1 MKPMPRGSVVS
12 QMYDGPRDGAS
23 PDGKSPSIQAEEMA
37 TQNLSQQ
44 SLEERVY
51 NAVRDAIVAGEF
63 RPGDTLVEAQLSDRF
78 GISKTPVREAL
89 IRLKRDGLVQAELHR
104 VNRVATPSADD
115 IHQACEAR
123 SWIESALTASCAEH
137 PTAEL
142 LAELERSIDEA
153 DAALD
158 EDDAERYGEAVRR
171 FSDAIVAASENRYA
185 QDFLE
190 RLRNVL
196 TLIAHISREM
206 PGRRTRSVEEHRAI
220 FDAIKAGDPVAAEKA
235 TRTHLASIEQDSLGA
250 LAHHMKASG

>member
-1 MKPMPRGSVVS
+1 
-12 QMYDGPRDGAS
+12 MYDASRDGAS
-23 PDGKSPSIQAEEMA
+23 RDGTSAWIQAEEMA

-63 RPGDTLVEAQLSDRF
+63 RPGDPLVEAQLSDRF

-104 VNRVATPSADD
+104 VNRVATPSAQD

-123 SWIESALTASCAEH
+123 CWIESSLTASCAEN
-137 PTAEL
+137 PTDRL
-142 LAELERSIDEA
+142 LADLERSINEA
-153 DAALD
+153 DAALRD
-158 EDDAERYGEAVRR
+158 DDAERYGEAVRQ
-171 FSDAIVAASENRYA
+171 FSDTLVAASENRYA
-185 QDFLE
+185 QEFLD

-196 TLIAHISREM
+196 TLIAHISREV

-220 FDAIKAGDPVAAEKA
+220 FNAIKARDPAAAEKA
-235 TRTHLASIEQDSLGA
+235 TRTHLASIEQDSLNA
-250 LAHHMKASG
+250 LAHHTKTSG